1 MNIQV
6 NRIFK
11 GSTYTIGHLFINN
24 KYVCDTLEDEVRIG
38 DKVFGETAI
47 PTGTYTVIWSFSPHF
62 GRYMPE
68 VLNVPGFQGIRIHAG
83 NDSSDTEGCILL
95 GLNKVKGRVVN
106 SCECCATVYDL
117 ISKAFK
123 NKEKIIL
130 QIG

>member
-11 GSTYTIGHLFINN
+11 GDTYTIGHLFVND
-24 KYVCDTLEDEVRIG
+24 KYVCDTLEDEVRPG
-38 DKVFGETAI
+38 KKVFAETAI
-47 PTGTYTVIWSFSPHF
+47 PAGTYTVTWSFSPHF
-62 GRYMPE
+62 CRNMPE
-68 VLNVPGFQGIRIHAG
+68 VLNVPGFRNIRIHAG

-95 GLNKVKGRVVN
+95 GQNKVKGRIIN
-106 SCECCATVYDL
+106 SRECCVTVYDL
-117 ISKAFK
+117 IFKAFK